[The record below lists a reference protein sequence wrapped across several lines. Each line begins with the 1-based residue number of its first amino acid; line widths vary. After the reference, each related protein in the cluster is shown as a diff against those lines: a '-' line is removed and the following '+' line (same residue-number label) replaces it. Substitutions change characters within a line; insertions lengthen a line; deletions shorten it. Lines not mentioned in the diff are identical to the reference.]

1 MFVAD
6 SSFGRCLKMEKS
18 SCEVF
23 IIRKKREKSV
33 LVPLRAMQR
42 KQRSLEENWRN
53 SYRESLHCLLLGKV
67 YLIGSGP
74 GEQGFLPMRGRELL
88 EQADAV
94 VYDALAGDAVLGWIP
109 EHTRKIDVGKRSGRH
124 SKKQEEILEI
134 LLEEA
139 KKGGT
144 IVRLKGGDPFVFGRG
159 GEEAEF
165 LKKHRS
171 RLRWSGI
178 SPAWQSGIFWHPG
191 DASRIGGIVSCDY
204 RTSYGGHAGSGF

>member
-1 MFVAD
+1 M
-6 SSFGRCLKMEKS
+6 
-18 SCEVF
+18 
-23 IIRKKREKSV
+23 
-33 LVPLRAMQR
+33 VPLRGRQR

-53 SYRESLHCLLLGKV
+53 SYRESLHCLAGESLPYRLGPWRCRAF
-67 YLIGSGP
+67 YPARQRTSGA
-74 GEQGFLPMRGRELL
+74 GGCRL
-88 EQADAV
+88 
-94 VYDALAGDAVLGWIP
+94 YDALAGDAVLGWIP

-165 LKKHRS
+165 LKKHQIPFEVVP
-171 RLRWSGI
+171 GI
-178 SPAWQSGIFWHPG
+178 SSSLAVPAYFGIPVTHRG
-191 DASRIGGIVSCDY
+191 L
-204 RTSYGGHAGSGF
+204 AGSFHVITGHRMEACRLWILRHLLGSAAP

>member
-1 MFVAD
+1 M
-6 SSFGRCLKMEKS
+6 
-18 SCEVF
+18 
-23 IIRKKREKSV
+23 
-33 LVPLRAMQR
+33 P
-42 KQRSLEENWRN
+42 
-53 SYRESLHCLLLGKV
+53 
-67 YLIGSGP
+67 
-74 GEQGFLPMRGRELL
+74 
-88 EQADAV
+88 V

-165 LKKHRS
+165 LKKHQ
-171 RLRWSGI
+171 I
-178 SPAWQSGIFWHPG
+178 PF
-191 DASRIGGIVSCDY
+191 
-204 RTSYGGHAGSGF
+204 